1 MRRAGRPPAGPG
13 PSLVSGD
20 AYQFQLRHIK
30 QNLDPGDELAAERA
44 ISGLATNAEDAW
56 SLLAVCAISAPLPHS
71 VEVVSGTAF
80 SAWLME
86 PEQKHHPLAGRRASS
101 SGGAPVAAGAPGAR
115 SRSLPGRRALA
126 PAPMPGT
133 ASLPDVAAVEPKKVP
148 RRPGRL
154 AAAKAQGQQPHSPRQ
169 PQPPQPP
176 PQPWVITPESLPPQP
191 PPQSSFY
198 LPPPPVAVSERPPVM
213 SRLDLPTGPVT
224 EQAASPRL
232 IPPGKRMLPVGG
244 GSTEAARKGPTE
256 AAGGKD
262 LYDWNAASGS
272 KEERAVSSTP
282 RDAALPEQEAVAVA
296 ECPHCRRT
304 FLEARLAKHA
314 PICQQAQ
321 ARKRATPSK
330 GADGGKAEKAA
341 TPAEEKKALKWRNE
355 SANLRAAMEYNRK
368 LAQAEKDGVD
378 ISTLPPPPAQADD
391 DRVECP
397 HCNRKFQADVADRH
411 IPKCN
416 AKGYPKRK
424 PPPPPPPPP
433 PP

>member
-1 MRRAGRPPAGPG
+1 MRRAGRPPPGPG
-13 PSLVSGD
+13 PSLASGD
-20 AYQFQLRHIK
+20 AYQYQLRHIK
-30 QNLDPGDELAAERA
+30 QNLDPGDALAAERA
-44 ISGLATNAEDAW
+44 ISSLATNAEDAW
-56 SLLAVCAISAPLPHS
+56 SLLAVCAVSAPLPHS
-71 VEVVSGTAF
+71 VEVVSGNAF
-80 SAWLME
+80 SAWLMQ

-126 PAPMPGT
+126 QAHPPGT
-133 ASLPDVAAVEPKKVP
+133 VSLPDVTVLDPKKVP

-154 AAAKAQGQQPHSPRQ
+154 AAAKAQQPPHSPRQ
-169 PQPPQPP
+169 PQPPQ
-176 PQPWVITPESLPPQP
+176 QPWVLTPESLPPQ
-191 PPQSSFY
+191 SHY
-198 LPPPPVAVSERPPVM
+198 LPPPPAAVSERPTAM
-213 SRLDLPTGPVT
+213 SRLDLPTGLVT

-232 IPPGKRMLPVGG
+232 LPPGKRMLPVGG
-244 GSTEAARKGPTE
+244 GKEAAAGGTE
-256 AAGGKD
+256 AAGGVD
-262 LYDWNAASGS
+262 AAGN
-272 KEERAVSSTP
+272 KEERAAASTP

-296 ECPHCRRT
+296 ECPHCHRT

-321 ARKRATPSK
+321 ARKKATPSK
-330 GADGGKAEKAA
+330 GGDGGKAEAGKADKIA
-341 TPAEEKKALKWRNE
+341 TPAEEKKNLKWRNE

-368 LAQAEKDGVD
+368 LAQAEKAGVD

-397 HCNRKFQADVADRH
+397 HCNRKFQADVAERH

-433 PP
+433 PPAATTTVA